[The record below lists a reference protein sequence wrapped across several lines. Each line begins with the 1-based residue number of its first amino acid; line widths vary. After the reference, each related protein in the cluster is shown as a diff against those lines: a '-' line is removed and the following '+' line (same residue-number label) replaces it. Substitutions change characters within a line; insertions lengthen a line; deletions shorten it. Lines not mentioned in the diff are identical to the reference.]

1 MSKRLRTPTILQ
13 LDAAECGAASLAMV
27 LGYYGRHVPLDEL
40 RVLCGVSRDGS
51 KASNIVRAGRH
62 LGLDGKGLKAEPEH
76 LKDQRFPLIAFV
88 NFNHFLVVEWID
100 DKQASI
106 NDPANGRRRETF
118 EEFSKAFTGVILT
131 FEPNSEFKKGDE
143 RPSLLKS
150 LARRLQSVKQAL
162 WFVFLTSLVLV
173 IPGIAIPVFSR
184 IFVDYIL
191 IRSLDGWLVP
201 LLIGMAATAIARFGL
216 LELEKHML
224 IQARLGMSLETGR
237 SFMRKLLTL
246 PISFFDQRFAGEIA
260 SRVQL
265 NEALARLLTG
275 RLAEAAVALVSTI
288 FFGLTLLFYNW
299 QLTIAVLFMALLNG
313 AVLIF
318 SNRML
323 SDSYRKLSIDL
334 GKLSGARVAGLK
346 DMETFK
352 ASGAEDMLFNRWT
365 GLSIVSQNSEQRAN
379 AIKAWIEPLPIL
391 IGSLS
396 TVIIL
401 IWGGYFVMAGGMT
414 LGSLVGYQSL
424 ATSFIAPVIALA
436 SFGAEFQEVRA
447 NTARL
452 DDVLGQKSDL
462 RFSSELRPTET
473 DIPDGSVELRGVN
486 FGYSKLDAPM
496 IKNLS
501 LELRSGQR
509 VALVGPSGSGK
520 STIGKLIAGLEHP
533 NGGTILIGGRPILEW
548 PRAVLAVRLAYVRQ
562 DVCLF
567 EGTVR
572 DNLTMWDD
580 SIAEPDIIAAAKD
593 ARIHDVIS
601 ARRGSYNAEIKESG
615 NNFSG
620 GEKQRIEIARA
631 LAANPSIVV
640 LDEATSALD
649 PVNEHLVMEAI
660 RRRGATCIVIA
671 HRLSAIRDCDEIIVL
686 DRGQV
691 VERGDHESLLRSD
704 GYYSRLL
711 TA

>member
-1 MSKRLRTPTILQ
+1 MHLRTPTILQ

-100 DKQASI
+100 DKQVSI

-131 FEPNSEFKKGDE
+131 FEPNSEFEKGDE

-150 LARRLQSVKQAL
+150 LAKRLQSVKGPL

-173 IPGIAIPVFSR
+173 IPGITIPVFSR

-224 IQARLGMSLETGR
+224 IQARLAMSLETGR

-275 RLAEAAVALVSTI
+275 RLAEAAVALISTI

-299 QLTIAVLFMALLNG
+299 QLTIAVFFMAMLNG
-313 AVLIF
+313 AVLVF

-323 SDSYRKLSIDL
+323 SESYRKLSIDL

-379 AIKAWIEPLPIL
+379 SINAWIEPLPIL

-396 TVIIL
+396 TVVIL
-401 IWGGYFVMAGGMT
+401 IWGGHFVMAGDMT

-462 RFSSELRPTET
+462 RFSGELRLRET
-473 DIPDGSVELRGVN
+473 DVPDGSVALRGVN

-496 IKNLS
+496 ISNLS

-533 NGGTILIGGRPILEW
+533 NSGTILIGGQPILEW
-548 PRAVLAVRLAYVRQ
+548 PRAVLAARLAYVRQ

-601 ARRGSYNAEIKESG
+601 ARRGGYNGEIKESG